1 MEWEEPRVIK
11 HGTCTIVIHRP
22 KLTKAERVKREDQI
36 KASLESVMR
45 TYTHRKETQR
55 DTKNASRTI

>member
-11 HGTCTIVIHRP
+11 HGSYKIVIHRP
-22 KLTKAERVKREDQI
+22 ILSKQERAKREDQI

-45 TYTHRKETQR
+45 TYTQRKEHER
-55 DTKNASRTI
+55 VTKNASRTI